1 MLWTGYLQVEVLN
14 PDGSP
19 AQGVGVLVDP
29 GDVQGVTAENGMA
42 RLFINTEKNPMPMT
56 VTVSAEK
63 CSDYIP

>member
-14 PDGSP
+14 PDGRP